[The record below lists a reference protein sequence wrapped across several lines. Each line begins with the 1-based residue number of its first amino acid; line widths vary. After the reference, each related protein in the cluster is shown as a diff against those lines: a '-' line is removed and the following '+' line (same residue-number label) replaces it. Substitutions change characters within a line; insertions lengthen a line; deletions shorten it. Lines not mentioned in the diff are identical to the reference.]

1 MTCRRRAAV
10 SGCKDAFRQYTGSAQ
25 VLCGQAAGFCMSLR
39 GAKRRGNPFLLR
51 QHITKSN
58 TLGKYGKA
66 ANLPWHHVLAHA
78 GTRQVSACHCVLA
91 PAHTC
96 PPSAC
101 HCEERSDV
109 AIRTPCSEAEREAIL
124 WANTKSTANLP
135 EQQSACQVFLR
146 GRGLPRQC
154 AHWLAMTCRRQRRV
168 SGCKNVGRNDMQKAA
183 AFLRMQG
190 SNSQK
195 AATCSRTHCR
205 ANPTPPGV

>member
-1 MTCRRRAAV
+1 MRV

-96 PPSAC
+96 HVSACHCEERSDVAIRFSCGSTNRKAILPGEYGKAANLPWQHVLAHADTRQVIAC

-109 AIRTPCSEAEREAIL
+109 AIRTPC
-124 WANTKSTANLP
+124 
-135 EQQSACQVFLR
+135 
-146 GRGLPRQC
+146 GR
-154 AHWLAMTCRRQRRV
+154 T
-168 SGCKNVGRNDMQKAA
+168 
-183 AFLRMQG
+183 
-190 SNSQK
+190 
-195 AATCSRTHCR
+195 
-205 ANPTPPGV
+205 